1 MIKIIDYGLGN
12 CGSVYNMLRS
22 LGLESEII
30 DNPNALVQADAI
42 ILPGVGK
49 FDYAA
54 SKIEKFKGILTEKV
68 IGDAVPFLGIC
79 LGMQLL
85 LEHSEEGDVP
95 GFGWFAGAVK
105 KFNFNGLQIDRSLP
119 VPHMGWNLVSPTKES
134 PLFDKSTNHQDRY
147 YFVHSYHVECEEIND
162 VTANAFYGYD
172 FACAIQ
178 KKNIFGVQFHPEKSH
193 RFGKQLFIDF
203 LEYAAC
209 SRLE

>member
-1 MIKIIDYGLGN
+1 MISIIDCGFGN
-12 CGSVYNMLRS
+12 CGSIHNMLRS
-22 LGLESEII
+22 IGVDAEIV
-30 DNPNALVQADAI
+30 DNPKALMRADAI
-42 ILPGVGK
+42 ILPGVGGFNHGANK
-49 FDYAA
+49 LK
-54 SKIEKFKGILTEKV
+54 SFKSVLNERVVGE
-68 IGDAVPFLGIC
+68 AVPFLGIC

-85 LEHSEEGDVP
+85 LEHSEEGDAP
-95 GFGWFAGAVK
+95 GLGWFAGAVK
-105 KFNFNGLQIDRSLP
+105 KFNFNELQIDRPLP
-119 VPHMGWNLVSPTKES
+119 VPHMGWNLISPTKES

-147 YFVHSYHVECEEIND
+147 YFVHSYHVKCEEIND